1 MKQCIYCGEEI
12 HPMRLEILP
21 HTKTCVKCSQEA
33 PKGGRL
39 VTYGTGE
46 EIYTEVE
53 VLERE
58 TMINLYN
65 AEKDFKPNLNFL
77 DEVSDEDDIDF
88 DYMNSSDDDD

>member
-1 MKQCIYCGEEI
+1 MKACIYCGEDI

-21 HTKTCVKCSQEA
+21 KTKTCVKCSKEP

-58 TMINLYN
+58 TLNNLFI
-65 AEKDFKPNLNFL
+65 AEKGYKPALDFL
-77 DEVSDEDDIDF
+77 DEVNSEDDIDF
-88 DYMNSSDDDD
+88 DEMNDNEED

>member
-1 MKQCIYCGEEI
+1 MKKCIYCGEEI

-21 HTKTCVKCSQEA
+21 NTKTCVKCSQEA

-53 VLERE
+53 VLDRE
-58 TMINLYN
+58 TLNNLFI
-65 AEKDFKPNLNFL
+65 AEKGYKPNLDFL

-88 DYMNSSDDDD
+88 DQMSSDDED